1 MNELTTHPE
10 VTYTPAKIELNNHEI
25 IAELVKQAVKK
36 YDGLVVTPETLAECK
51 ASRAELNKLIKALNK
66 KRIDIHKEYEKP
78 YNKFKEQID
87 GWTNELSVVVAQ
99 LKDGISAEEEKE
111 QEERKA
117 VVEQLIAEMSEN
129 YHVPAENIEIAK
141 SWLNKGMFTKTMK
154 PAKKLVEAVKG
165 AFDVALHKKDA
176 IETVRR
182 YARNKHV
189 DAEPYVRPM
198 LAPEWNGIASDVM
211 ALIDEDCEKREAL
224 AEAEQ
229 EQVEAQ
235 KEQLAKTSNGELVN
249 QETGERVQEIQ
260 QVTFTLEGTKQAI
273 DKVAQA
279 IIESGAQVTYK
290 TSRKTILKGA
300 E

>member
-1 MNELTTHPE
+1 M
-10 VTYTPAKIELNNHEI
+10 
-25 IAELVKQAVKK
+25 
-36 YDGLVVTPETLAECK
+36 
-51 ASRAELNKLIKALNK
+51 
-66 KRIDIHKEYEKP
+66 
-78 YNKFKEQID
+78 
-87 GWTNELSVVVAQ
+87 
-99 LKDGISAEEEKE
+99 
-111 QEERKA
+111 
-117 VVEQLIAEMSEN
+117 EQLIAEMSEN

-141 SWLNKGMFTKTMK
+141 SWLNKGMFTRTMK
-154 PAKKLVEAVKG
+154 PAKKLIEAVKG

-235 KEQLAKTSNGELVN
+235 KEQLAQTSNGELVN
-249 QETGERVQEIQ
+249 QERANGFRKFSRLPSRWKERSKRLIRSPKRLLRAAHKSLTRPVGKP
-260 QVTFTLEGTKQAI
+260 F
-273 DKVAQA
+273 
-279 IIESGAQVTYK
+279 
-290 TSRKTILKGA
+290 
-300 E
+300 

>member
-1 MNELTTHPE
+1 MNELTAQPK
-10 VTYTPAKIELNNHEI
+10 VTYTPAKIELNNHEK
-25 IAELVKQAVKK
+25 IAELVKQAVEK
-36 YDGLVVTPETLAECK
+36 YDGLVVTPETLSECK
-51 ASRAELNKLIKALNK
+51 ASRAELNKLIKALNQ

-78 YNKFKEQID
+78 YNEFKKQID

-99 LKDGISAEEEKE
+99 LKDGISVEEEKE

-117 VVEQLIAEMSEN
+117 VVEQLIAEMSVN

-154 PAKKLVEAVKG
+154 PAKKLLEAVKG

-182 YARNKHV
+182 YAHNMHV

-224 AEAEQ
+224 AEADR

-235 KEQLAKTSNGELVN
+235 KEQLVKTSNGELVN
-249 QETGERVQEIQ
+249 QETGEHVQEIQ
-260 QVTFTLEGTKQAI
+260 QVTFTLEGTKEAI